1 MNLRLNKK
9 LIDNSLNCKTCEA
22 VFKFI
27 VSEFKS
33 DLADVITPLV
43 CDNNNFVVCEIDN
56 DNIILNYAKTP
67 NEVMFLLFKYN
78 ILEKTKEFENLD
90 FSKLFLMHLSSLSNS
105 KLKIR
110 E

>member
-43 CDNNNFVVCEIDN
+43 CDNNNFVVCEIDYSN
-56 DNIILNYAKTP
+56 NIINYAKTP
-67 NEVMFLLFKYN
+67 NEVMSLLFKYN

-90 FSKLFLMHLSSLSNS
+90 FSKLFLMHQS
-105 KLKIR
+105 KLNKKQIKIR